1 MRTVLS
7 VSLATILALAGAGED
22 RPASRP
28 RLVVVLA
35 VDQLRADL
43 LIRYQ
48 EAFRGGLRRLHD
60 EGFRFDEA
68 IVDHAPTLSIPGHST
83 IATGAFPRTHG
94 FTASSF
100 WRRGPDGRIDEFFC
114 FDDPEAKVVGGA
126 GHRGMSPRAMKAT
139 GLADWITAA
148 DPRAQSLAVAYGTG
162 LAILYGGRN
171 TGRNP
176 NAHAYWYEPDS
187 ASFVTS
193 DWYRDALPDWLAQFN
208 RERTP
213 EYLALK
219 EWDLSVPPRWRGL
232 AEPDAQ
238 PFEGDGVHT
247 AFPHRFQD
255 SLQPGADASARA
267 RRWAFETPAE
277 IEMLFELAARGVE
290 ALDLGGDEVT
300 DFLAVGVTVTDR
312 TGHDY
317 GPRSLEQLDVLL
329 TLDRE
334 LGRFLDLLDRRLG
347 GGGYVLVLTAD
358 HGAPNIAEDDAAH
371 GAPGYRISKKEM
383 QALLGRVGALVHGYQ
398 GPADALPGLIKAEL
412 EKAPF
417 IERAMTE
424 KELRSTGPADPVLEV
439 YRHSY
444 GNGSISNFP
453 LWGATDPE
461 VHPATFGVVAEFA
474 EGAQLW
480 TARSTHGGAH
490 LHDRLVPIVFLGG
503 GIPAGISNAPAR
515 TVDIA
520 PTLAQ
525 LAGLPTPATVD
536 GRALPITSPEKESI
550 ATGAP

>member
-1 MRTVLS
+1 MTSILS
-7 VSLATILALAGAGED
+7 ALLAGAVALAGTGGGA
-22 RPASRP
+22 PASRP

-48 EAFRGGLRRLHD
+48 EAFRGGLRRLHE

-68 IVDHAPTLSIPGHST
+68 MVDHAPTLSIPGHTT
-83 IATGAFPRTHG
+83 IATGAYPRTHG

-100 WRRGPDGRIDEFFC
+100 WRRGPDGQIDEFFC

-139 GLADWITAA
+139 GLADWITGA
-148 DPRAQSLAVAYGTG
+148 DPRARSLSIAYGTG
-162 LAILYGGRN
+162 LAILYGGRS

-176 NAHAYWYEPDS
+176 NAHTYWYEPDTTG
-187 ASFVTS
+187 FVTS
-193 DWYRDALPDWLAQFN
+193 DWYRDSLPEWIVRYD
-208 RERTP
+208 RERLP
-213 EYLALK
+213 GYLARK

-238 PFEGDGVHT
+238 AFEGDGVHT

-255 SLQPGADASARA
+255 SLQPGVDSSARA

-277 IEMLFELAARGVE
+277 VEMLFDLAARGVE
-290 ALDLGGDEVT
+290 SLDLGGDEVT
-300 DFLAVGVTVTDR
+300 DFLAVGITVTDR

-317 GPRSLEQLDVLL
+317 GPQSLEQLDVLL
-329 TLDRE
+329 ALDRE
-334 LGRFLDLLDRRLG
+334 LGRFLDLLDRRIG
-347 GGGYVLVLTAD
+347 PDGYVLVLTAD
-358 HGAPNIAEDDAAH
+358 HGAPNIAEDDAAK
-371 GAPGYRISKKEM
+371 GAPGYRITKAEM
-383 QALLGRVGALVHGYQ
+383 QALLGRVGKLVHEHR
-398 GPADALPGLIKAEL
+398 GPPDELPDLIKAEL
-412 EKAPF
+412 EQASF

-424 KELRSTGPADPVLEV
+424 KELRGTGPADPVLEV

-444 GNGSISNFP
+444 GNGNISNFP

-461 VHPATFGVVAEFA
+461 VHPATFGVVAELA

-480 TARSTHGGAH
+480 TARSTHAGAH

-503 GIPAGISNAPAR
+503 GIPPGISNAPAR

-520 PTLAQ
+520 PTLAR
-525 LAGLPTPATVD
+525 LAGLSTPATVD
-536 GRALPITSPEKESI
+536 GRPLPLTSP
-550 ATGAP
+550 